1 MEEIFL
7 SLSPGGANNT
17 SLTPWAGS
25 FEDLAD
31 LLKTPTV
38 GPKDGP
44 YLVRGDTHGKPRK
57 DENLSEAH
65 LVIIDGDSRLVPSKL
80 LAQGEVVIG
89 APPALDAHD
98 ALKSADIA
106 HIIATTHS
114 HGIRGNR
121 WRCYIP
127 VDKPF
132 LKTELSALVGHVI
145 TLLHDAGVMVAPA
158 KENLAW
164 SQLWY
169 LPRIRDDAAPFEFYQ
184 HDGGYRLNFD
194 DVDLLAKHPEPEPE
208 EHQQQPAPE
217 GDEIDL
223 AGLSAMGDPAPR
235 SGIIGQVN
243 AKFPPEK
250 ILELLGKHGYRVAS
264 QTSLNGSPCW
274 RLLSPASTSGA
285 AGVALFK
292 SKAGVWRV
300 VSHHGEHCRLALQKD
315 GVVVALDAFDISTA
329 LEFNGDP
336 KKALSEWRK
345 RLDPRPVIKVFG
357 GSLTDNTEDCIKAIA
372 NQKPPRLFQRGQVLT
387 RVVHVPET
395 VETDGI
401 RYAKGCAVLSPVCV
415 PDLRIHLQ
423 RAARFEKPRALPDGE
438 IEWVPCDPAPQL
450 AQSVLSLCGE
460 WDGIPPM
467 LALSEAPI
475 LRPDGSVVTV
485 TGYDPITRLFHDGR
499 CPELTLS
506 ASPDL
511 AEAKRAAEYMLS
523 PFKEFPFE
531 HPKIDQSVL
540 LAYLITLLLRALLR
554 LAPLFGVSATAP
566 GSGKGLLIEAC
577 NLLVRG
583 RDAAIM
589 SPPGGGQDA
598 ESETRKRITSILASG
613 ATSVCLD
620 NVTTAL
626 GGESL
631 NALLTAS
638 EWSDR
643 ILGQSV
649 MVKLPTRVALAA
661 TGNNLHCRG
670 DMVRRMLRLSIDPG
684 VERPEQRSFQTDL
697 IREVTTNRGM
707 LLSALLT
714 ILRAYIAA
722 GRPEDGGRTL
732 GRFEGWSRAVAAPIR
747 WLGFPDP
754 TDSQEFL
761 RSEDPE
767 ASKLGNLLSAWSSVI
782 GRDSVTVQEIIVRAT
797 GGFAGTGEGETLRA
811 ACVEVAGDRGVINPR
826 LFAWYLRSNTGRVVS
841 GLRITPDR
849 AYKTITKWQVSEAR
863 R

>member
-1 MEEIFL
+1 D
-7 SLSPGGANNT
+7 
-17 SLTPWAGS
+17 
-25 FEDLAD
+25 ED
-31 LLKTPTV
+31 
-38 GPKDGP
+38 
-44 YLVRGDTHGKPRK
+44 
-57 DENLSEAH
+57 
-65 LVIIDGDSRLVPSKL
+65 
-80 LAQGEVVIG
+80 
-89 APPALDAHD
+89 
-98 ALKSADIA
+98 
-106 HIIATTHS
+106 
-114 HGIRGNR
+114 
-121 WRCYIP
+121 
-127 VDKPF
+127 
-132 LKTELSALVGHVI
+132 
-145 TLLHDAGVMVAPA
+145 
-158 KENLAW
+158 
-164 SQLWY
+164 
-169 LPRIRDDAAPFEFYQ
+169 APFEFYQ
-184 HDGGYRLNFD
+184 HDGGFRLSFD
-194 DVDLLAKHPEPEPE
+194 DVDLLAKQPEPAPEEQQHQGEPE
-208 EHQQQPAPE
+208 PAPE
-217 GDEIDL
+217 GEEIDL
-223 AGLSAMGDPAPR
+223 AGLSDPAPR
-235 SGIIGQVN
+235 SGIIGQIN
-243 AKFPPEK
+243 ARFPPEK
-250 ILELLGKHGYRVAS
+250 ILELLGKHGYKVAS
-264 QTSLNGSPCW
+264 QTSLNGWPCW
-274 RLLSPASTSGA
+274 RILSPASTSGM

-300 VSHHGEHCRLALQKD
+300 VSHHGEHCRLALQKE
-315 GVVVALDAFDISTA
+315 GVVVGLDAFDVSTQ
-329 LEFNGDP
+329 LEFGGDA

-345 RLDPRPVIKVFG
+345 RLDPRPVIRVFG
-357 GSLTDNTEDCIKAIA
+357 GSLTSNTEDCIAAIA
-372 NQKPPRLFQRGQVLT
+372 DQNPPRLFQRGQVLT

-423 RAARFEKPRALPDGE
+423 RAARFEKPKALPSGE
-438 IEWVPCDPAPQL
+438 IEWVPTDPAPQL
-450 AQSVLSLCGE
+450 ASSVLSLCGE

-485 TGYDPITRLFHDGR
+485 TGYDPVTRLFHDGR

-506 ASPDL
+506 TSPDL
-511 AEAKRAAEYMLS
+511 AEAKRAAEYLLE
-523 PFKEFPFE
+523 PFREFPFE
-531 HPKIDQSVL
+531 HPKIDQAVL

-583 RDAAIM
+583 RDSAIM

-684 VERPEQRSFQTDL
+684 VERPEQRSFETDIIQT
-697 IREVTTNRGM
+697 VTTSRGP

-714 ILRAYIAA
+714 ILRGYIAA
-722 GRPEDGGRTL
+722 GRPEDGGRVL

-767 ASKLGNLLSAWSSVI
+767 GSKLGNLLAAWSSVI
-782 GRDSVTVQEIIVRAT
+782 GRDSVTVPELINRTT
-797 GGFAGTGEGETLRA
+797 GFEGAGVVDALRS

-826 LFAWYLRSNTGRVVS
+826 LMSWYLRSNAGRVVS

-849 AYKTITKWQVSEAR
+849 AYKTIVKWQVSDAR